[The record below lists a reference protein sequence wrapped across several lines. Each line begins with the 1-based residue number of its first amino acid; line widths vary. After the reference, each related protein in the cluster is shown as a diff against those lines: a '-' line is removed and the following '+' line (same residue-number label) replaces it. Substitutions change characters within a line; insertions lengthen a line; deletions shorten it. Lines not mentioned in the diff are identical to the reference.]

1 MSKRL
6 EVRQHIALLDDIG
19 GIMRAMK
26 NMALIETRK
35 LSRFMAHQQ
44 QTVASIEA
52 VIVDF
57 LHFYPQP
64 HIPPAETLLVMIGSE
79 RGFCGDFN
87 EQLITALMALPH
99 TADLRLVTV
108 GRRLA
113 TKLDTDGRVAA
124 RLDGPNVTEE
134 VPRVLSA
141 LMETLNSLYAETT
154 ARLTLLALCHGEEA
168 TGVGAYPL
176 LPLAAPPLDGRRF
189 ASPPVLHLAPAVFFV
204 ELVDHYLLA
213 LLHTL
218 LYRSLMVENR
228 RRLEHMETA
237 IRRLEHQA
245 AALRLRWNALRQ
257 EEIIEEIEVI
267 MLNTDTLQASDTA
280 EEARAQARQT
290 PETDG
295 VWQGA

>member
-6 EVRQHIALLDDIG
+6 EVRQHIALLDDLG
-19 GIMRAMK
+19 GILRAMK

-35 LSRFMAHQQ
+35 LSRFMAHQH

-52 VIVDF
+52 VIADF

-64 HIPPAETLLVMIGSE
+64 PVPQAETLLVMLGAE

-87 EQLITALMALPH
+87 EQLLNALTALPH
-99 TADLRLVTV
+99 TAGLRLVTV

-113 TKLDTDGRVAA
+113 AKLDTDGRVAA

-141 LMETLNSLYAETT
+141 LMETLNGLCAETT
-154 ARLTLLALCHGEEA
+154 ARLTLLALCHGEDT
-168 TGVGAYPL
+168 TGVGVYPL
-176 LPLAAPPLDGRRF
+176 LPLVAPPLDGRRF
-189 ASPPVLHLAPAVFFV
+189 ASSPVLQLTPAEFFV
-204 ELVDHYLLA
+204 ELVDHYLFA

-218 LYRSLMVENR
+218 LYRSLMAENR

-237 IRRLEHQA
+237 LRRLEHQG
-245 AALRLRWNALRQ
+245 AALRMRWNALRQ

-267 MLNTDTLQASDTA
+267 MLNTDTVQASDT
-280 EEARAQARQT
+280 
-290 PETDG
+290 TD
-295 VWQGA
+295 

>member
-1 MSKRL
+1 MSKRRD
-6 EVRQHIALLDDIG
+6 VRQHIAVLDDIG

-26 NMALIETRK
+26 NMALMETRK
-35 LSRFMAHQQ
+35 LSRFLGHQR

-52 VIVDF
+52 VIADF
-57 LHFYPQP
+57 LQCYPQP
-64 HIPPAETLLVMIGSE
+64 HVPPAETLLVMIGSE

-87 EQLITALMALPH
+87 EQLITALLVLPH
-99 TADLRLVTV
+99 TAGLRLVTV
-108 GRRLA
+108 GHRLA

-141 LMETLNSLYAETT
+141 LMETLNGLYAETT
-154 ARLTLLALCHGEEA
+154 ARLTLLALCHGEDA
-168 TGVGAYPL
+168 TGVGVYPL
-176 LPLAAPPLDGRRF
+176 LPLVAPPLDGRRF

-204 ELVDHYLLA
+204 ELVDHYLFA

-218 LYRSLMVENR
+218 LYRSLMAENR

-237 IRRLEHQA
+237 IRRLEQQA
-245 AALRLRWNALRQ
+245 AALRMRWNALRQ

-267 MLNTDTLQASDTA
+267 MLNTDT
-280 EEARAQARQT
+280 
-290 PETDG
+290 P
-295 VWQGA
+295 